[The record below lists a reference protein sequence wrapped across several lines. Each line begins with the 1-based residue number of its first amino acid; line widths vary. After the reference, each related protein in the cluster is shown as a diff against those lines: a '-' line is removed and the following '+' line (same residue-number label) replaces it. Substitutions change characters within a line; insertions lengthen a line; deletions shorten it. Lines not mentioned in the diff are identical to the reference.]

1 MIDYHV
7 ISWVIPMFLISVFL
21 HFLQTHHHQQ
31 LRRWQCYYCI
41 NQEKL
46 SFHCMFILLCV
57 QNSKMTWHATYYYSP
72 LYTVLTCVFMCAKIN
87 PLSTTTRKC
96 IFFGLALCVCVS
108 LKCIQNIIT
117 YYSVAFCYCDCC
129 CCAWSTYNILLNTFL
144 VFFLLLYW
152 PKSIVFTTVSIICRV
167 V

>member
-31 LRRWQCYYCI
+31 LRQWQCYYCI

-96 IFFGLALCVCVS
+96 NFFWLGFVCMCFVEMHT
-108 LKCIQNIIT
+108 K
-117 YYSVAFCYCDCC
+117 YYY
-129 CCAWSTYNILLNTFL
+129 ILFGCLL
-144 VFFLLLYW
+144 LLWLLLLYM
-152 PKSIVFTTVSIICRV
+152 KYI
-167 V
+167 